1 MHGREGSGSPV
12 GVVGA
17 VAPVQYAHV
26 NHAPVVQEDPM
37 AIIRYLQGEGSA
49 RAAQQSAAVNEY
61 ARIIRGMTRSKPRS
75 KPRSRTR
82 TRSRSVVP
90 NSILDPAVQRVVAKA
105 EEQIAKMNIAEAKAA
120 LRAAIARAAAAR
132 AMTNE

>member
-1 MHGREGSGSPV
+1 
-12 GVVGA
+12 
-17 VAPVQYAHV
+17 
-26 NHAPVVQEDPM
+26 M

-49 RAAQQSAAVNEY
+49 RAAQRSAAVNEY
-61 ARIIRGMTRSKPRS
+61 ARIMRRMTRS